1 MEIRQGFSM
10 TFNPVDG
17 ERGVWDLKLF
27 THLSIGGKV
36 STRDMLRGAYIELDP
51 EWAEQLPADQFAVLA
66 VEIASQLVTVG
77 YPPETV
83 GTFRDDIAQA
93 IEAIG
98 KQWLGQ

>member
-1 MEIRQGFSM
+1 M
-10 TFNPVDG
+10 TFHPVDG
-17 ERGVWDLKLF
+17 EPQLFDLKLF

-36 STRDMLRGAYIELDP
+36 STRDMIRGAYIELDS
-51 EWAEQLPADQFAVLA
+51 EWVENLPADQFAVLA
-66 VEIASQLVTVG
+66 VEIASQMVTVG

-83 GTFRDDIAQA
+83 GTFREDIARA

>member
-17 ERGVWDLKLF
+17 ERSLYDLKLF
-27 THLSIGGKV
+27 AHLSIGGKV
-36 STRDMLRGAYIELDP
+36 TTRDMIRGAYIELDS
-51 EWAEQLPADQFAVLA
+51 EWVEQLPADQFAVLA
-66 VEIASQLVTVG
+66 VEVASQLVTVG

-83 GTFRDDIAQA
+83 GSFREDIAQA